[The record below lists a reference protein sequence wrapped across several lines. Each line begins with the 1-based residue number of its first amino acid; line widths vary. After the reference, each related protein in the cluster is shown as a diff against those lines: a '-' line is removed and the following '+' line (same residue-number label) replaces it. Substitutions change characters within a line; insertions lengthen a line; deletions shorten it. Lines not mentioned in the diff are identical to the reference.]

1 MTERSSNCKLTQLD
15 EAIRF
20 IFLLCLRDSRM
31 RSSAIEFINQY
42 TAGDMEPETDIE
54 VAIYPSDIANEIGA
68 LHDKDKAVA
77 FLKLPAENKSVVF
90 SYLSRTDQHHILKE
104 LGTKEISDVL
114 NAMTPDDRTKML
126 ENFPDDLIKKM
137 ILLLSDEER
146 NVAVTLLG
154 YPPQSVG
161 RIMTPHYIQARQEQ
175 TVAEVLKHIK
185 AHGKKAETLNTI
197 YVVDEKQKLVDDIQ
211 IGAFLM
217 ADENTK
223 VYELMDWN
231 FVCLQSTLDK
241 DEAVVLFEKYD
252 RNALPVV
259 TENGILVGIVTI
271 DDIVDVIER
280 RSTKNIQKFGGLEA
294 LDYPYINTPF
304 LSLIYKRAGWLVVLF
319 IGEMF
324 TATAMGYFDVEIS
337 KAVVL
342 ALFIPLIISSGGNSG
357 SQAATLII
365 RAMSLKELGVKDW
378 WYVMRREILS
388 GLTLGVILGSIG
400 FVRIVVWQKLGWY
413 NYTEHYILV
422 ATTIFCSLI
431 GIVMWGTLSGS
442 MIPIVLKKAGIDPA
456 TSSAPLVATLVDVTG
471 LIIYFSIAAIL
482 LKGTLL

>member
-1 MTERSSNCKLTQLD
+1 MRSYP
-15 EAIRF
+15 AY
-20 IFLLCLRDSRM
+20 FLLCLRDGRM
-31 RSSAIEFINQY
+31 RPSRIFEFTNY
-42 TAGDMEPETDIE
+42 DMAEDMEPQTDIE
-54 VAIYPSDIANEIGA
+54 VAIHPSDIANEIAG

-77 FLKLPAENKSVVF
+77 FLKLPAESKSVVF
-90 SYLSRTDQHHILKE
+90 SYLSRPDQDHILKE

-126 ENFPDDLIKKM
+126 EHFPDHLIKKM

-161 RIMTPHYIQARQEQ
+161 RIMTPHYIQARKEQ
-175 TVAEVLKHIK
+175 SVAEVLRHIK
-185 AHGKKAETLNTI
+185 THGKKAETLNTI
-197 YVVDEKQKLVDDIQ
+197 YVIDEEKKLIDDIQ
-211 IGAFLM
+211 IGVFLM
-217 ADENTK
+217 ADEQTK
-223 VYELMDWN
+223 VEELMDWN
-231 FVCLQSTLDK
+231 FVCLQSAMDK
-241 DEAVVLFEKYD
+241 DEAVAVFEKYD

-259 TENGILVGIVTI
+259 TEKGILVGIVTI

-304 LSLIYKRAGWLVVLF
+304 FSLIYKRAGWLVVLF

-365 RAMSLKELGVKDW
+365 RAMSLKELTVKDW
-378 WYVMRREILS
+378 WYVMRREVLS
-388 GLTLGVILGSIG
+388 GLTLGLILGTIG
-400 FVRIVVWQKLGWY
+400 FIRIILWQKLGWY
-413 NYTEHYILV
+413 NYTEHYVLV